1 MVHRQLK
8 RQHSGLPQM
17 ESLSRFSSIP
27 VVETGIKTA
36 GSVYER
42 VKTSNG
48 LLTWGFETAESL
60 TYALIDSLR
69 PATKMIQGPLHQLD
83 SIMCKSLDLVEQ
95 KVPSMYLPPEMMF
108 WNTKEY
114 MSDHLM
120 KPVLSR
126 ANSMKNLGHAVLESR
141 VSNYAAGRID
151 GALVVCDKYVERYL
165 PTEPQDQP
173 DYYQPVSLRRAR
185 SWQQRGYHAIPLTC
199 MIPSER
205 MIGLHATSH
214 CMLIVCP
221 SMHDRMGP
229 GQQYPVRIACGAA
242 PPADDSN
249 EMHVVKTFHRGQQ
262 LSRKLKRR
270 LTFRTRQELSA
281 LKKQST
287 EAVHVVA
294 YAAELIATN
303 PREALQKAVELW
315 RYLSKDEPEN
325 QARPRTL
332 EQVAVLLTRE
342 SARKMVH
349 LINFVTGA
357 VTRVPKAVRAQTREL
372 VHHFLFAT
380 ERLMKTVHL
389 EKAKAAT
396 LSEASGLVHRIQ
408 HTYDDL
414 QNQTNLALHGQLS
427 LANIDRHD
435 FIHWLL
441 LKVERLAV
449 FLSGRL
455 EAEKIT
461 TSGNPRRRIQPRTNS
476 NPMNSNINGVY

>member
-1 MVHRQLK
+1 MQPQKTMVHRQLK

-36 GSVYER
+36 GTVYKR

-69 PATKMIQGPLHQLD
+69 PATKMIEGPLHQLD

-165 PTEPQDQP
+165 PTEPQDQV
-173 DYYQPVSLRRAR
+173 DSSGA
-185 SWQQRGYHAIPLTC
+185 TC
-199 MIPSER
+199 
-205 MIGLHATSH
+205 
-214 CMLIVCP
+214 
-221 SMHDRMGP
+221 
-229 GQQYPVRIACGAA
+229 
-242 PPADDSN
+242 PANNTN
-249 EMHVVKTFHRGQQ
+249 EMHVVQTFHRGQQ
-262 LSRKLKRR
+262 FSRKLKRR

-303 PREALQKAVELW
+303 PRLAMQKAVELW
-315 RYLSKDEPEN
+315 HYLSKDEPEN
-325 QARPRTL
+325 QARPQTL
-332 EQVAVLLTRE
+332 EQLAVLLTRE

-357 VTRVPKAVRAQTREL
+357 VTRVPKLVRAQTREI

-380 ERLMKTVHL
+380 DQLMKTVHL

-396 LSEASGLVHRIQ
+396 LSEASGLMHKIQ

-414 QNQTNLALHGQLS
+414 QNQTNLAL
-427 LANIDRHD
+427 
-435 FIHWLL
+435 
-441 LKVERLAV
+441 ERLAV
-449 FLSGRL
+449 FLSGSL

-461 TSGNPRRRIQPRTNS
+461 TSGNPRRRIQTRPNN

>member
-17 ESLSRFSSIP
+17 ESVSRFSSIP
-27 VVETGIKTA
+27 MVETGLKTA
-36 GSVYER
+36 GTVYKR

-48 LLTWGFETAESL
+48 LLTWGFETAESI
-60 TYALIDSLR
+60 TYALLDSLR
-69 PATKMIQGPLHQLD
+69 PATKMIEGPLHQLD

-114 MSDHLM
+114 MNDHLM
-120 KPVLSR
+120 KPVLTR

-141 VSNYAAGRID
+141 VSNRVADRID

-173 DYYQPVSLRRAR
+173 DSPTCTPAQP
-185 SWQQRGYHAIPLTC
+185 
-199 MIPSER
+199 
-205 MIGLHATSH
+205 
-214 CMLIVCP
+214 
-221 SMHDRMGP
+221 
-229 GQQYPVRIACGAA
+229 
-242 PPADDSN
+242 DDSN
-249 EMHVVKTFHRGQQ
+249 EMHVVQTFHRGQQ
-262 LSRKLKRR
+262 FSRKLKRR

-303 PREALQKAVELW
+303 PRLAMQKAIELW

-325 QARPRTL
+325 QARPQTL

-349 LINFVTGA
+349 LINFVTTG

-389 EKAKAAT
+389 EKAKNAT

-414 QNQTNLALHGQLS
+414 QNQTNLAL
-427 LANIDRHD
+427 
-435 FIHWLL
+435 
-441 LKVERLAV
+441 ERLAV

-461 TSGNPRRRIQPRTNS
+461 TSGNPRRRIQPRPNS
-476 NPMNSNINGVY
+476 NPMNSNINGVC

>member
-27 VVETGIKTA
+27 MVETGLKTA
-36 GSVYER
+36 GTVYKR

-48 LLTWGFETAESL
+48 LLTWGFETAESI
-60 TYALIDSLR
+60 TYALLDSLR
-69 PATKMIQGPLHQLD
+69 PATKMIEGPLHQLD

-114 MSDHLM
+114 MNDHLM
-120 KPVLSR
+120 KPVLTR

-141 VSNYAAGRID
+141 VSNRVADRID

-173 DYYQPVSLRRAR
+173 DSPTCTPAQP
-185 SWQQRGYHAIPLTC
+185 
-199 MIPSER
+199 
-205 MIGLHATSH
+205 
-214 CMLIVCP
+214 
-221 SMHDRMGP
+221 
-229 GQQYPVRIACGAA
+229 
-242 PPADDSN
+242 DDSN
-249 EMHVVKTFHRGQQ
+249 EMHVVQTFHRGQQ
-262 LSRKLKRR
+262 FSRKLKRR

-303 PREALQKAVELW
+303 PRLAMQKAIELW

-325 QARPRTL
+325 QARPQTL

-349 LINFVTGA
+349 LINFVTTG

-389 EKAKAAT
+389 EKAKNAT

-414 QNQTNLALHGQLS
+414 QNQTNLAL
-427 LANIDRHD
+427 
-435 FIHWLL
+435 
-441 LKVERLAV
+441 ERLAV

-461 TSGNPRRRIQPRTNS
+461 TSGNPRRRIQPRPNS
-476 NPMNSNINGVY
+476 NPMNSNINGVC

>member
-1 MVHRQLK
+1 MAAIRSTVFLLSVKFIVSVQRQLK
-8 RQHSGLPQM
+8 RQHSGLPRM
-17 ESLSRFSSIP
+17 ESLSRFGSIP

-36 GSVYER
+36 GTMYMR

-60 TYALIDSLR
+60 AYALVDSLR
-69 PATKMIQGPLHQLD
+69 PAAKMIEGPLHQLD
-83 SIMCKSLDLVEQ
+83 SLMCKSLDLVEQ
-95 KVPSMYLPPEMMF
+95 RIPSMYLPPEMMF
-108 WNTKEY
+108 WNTREY
-114 MSDHLM
+114 MSDHLV

-126 ANSMKNLGHAVLESR
+126 ANSVKKLGHTVLESR
-141 VSNYAAGRID
+141 VSNYAANRID
-151 GALVVCDKYVERYL
+151 GALVVCDKYVDRYL

-173 DYYQPVSLRRAR
+173 DY
-185 SWQQRGYHAIPLTC
+185 
-199 MIPSER
+199 
-205 MIGLHATSH
+205 
-214 CMLIVCP
+214 
-221 SMHDRMGP
+221 
-229 GQQYPVRIACGAA
+229 
-242 PPADDSN
+242 DSN
-249 EMHVVKTFHRGQQ
+249 EMHVVQTFHRGQQ

-294 YAAELIATN
+294 YAAELIVTN
-303 PREALQKAVELW
+303 PRLALQKTVELW
-315 RYLSKDEPEN
+315 QYLSKDEPEN
-325 QARPRTL
+325 QERPQTI
-332 EQVAVLLTRE
+332 EQLAVLVTRE
-342 SARKMVH
+342 SVRRMVH
-349 LINFVTGA
+349 LINFSASV
-357 VTRVPKAVRAQTREL
+357 VTRVPKAIRAQTREL
-372 VHHFLFAT
+372 LHHFLYAT

-389 EKAKAAT
+389 EKAKNAT
-396 LSEASGLVHRIQ
+396 LSEASGFVHRIQ

-414 QNQTNLALHGQLS
+414 QNQTNLALHGKLS

-461 TSGNPRRRIQPRTNS
+461 TSGNPRRRIQPLTTS
-476 NPMNSNINGVY
+476 NPMNTNINGVY

>member
-1 MVHRQLK
+1 MAAIRSTVFLLSVKFIVSVQRQLK
-8 RQHSGLPQM
+8 RQHSGLPRM
-17 ESLSRFSSIP
+17 ESLSRFGSIP

-36 GSVYER
+36 GTMYMR

-60 TYALIDSLR
+60 AYALVDSLR
-69 PATKMIQGPLHQLD
+69 PAAKMIEGPLHQLD
-83 SIMCKSLDLVEQ
+83 SLMCKSLDLVEQ
-95 KVPSMYLPPEMMF
+95 RIPSMYLPPEMMF
-108 WNTKEY
+108 WNTREY
-114 MSDHLM
+114 MSDHLV

-126 ANSMKNLGHAVLESR
+126 ANSVKKLGHTVLESR
-141 VSNYAAGRID
+141 VSNYAANRID
-151 GALVVCDKYVERYL
+151 GALVVCDKYVDRYL

-173 DYYQPVSLRRAR
+173 DSPCASQT
-185 SWQQRGYHAIPLTC
+185 QT
-199 MIPSER
+199 
-205 MIGLHATSH
+205 
-214 CMLIVCP
+214 
-221 SMHDRMGP
+221 
-229 GQQYPVRIACGAA
+229 
-242 PPADDSN
+242 DDSN
-249 EMHVVKTFHRGQQ
+249 EMHVVQTFHRGQQ

-294 YAAELIATN
+294 YAAELIVTN
-303 PREALQKAVELW
+303 PRLALQKTVELW
-315 RYLSKDEPEN
+315 QYLSKDEPEN
-325 QARPRTL
+325 QERPQTI
-332 EQVAVLLTRE
+332 EQLAVLVTRE
-342 SARKMVH
+342 SVRRMVH
-349 LINFVTGA
+349 LINFSASV
-357 VTRVPKAVRAQTREL
+357 VTRVPKAIRAQTREL
-372 VHHFLFAT
+372 LHHFLYAT

-389 EKAKAAT
+389 EKAKNAT
-396 LSEASGLVHRIQ
+396 LSEASGFVHRIQ

-414 QNQTNLALHGQLS
+414 QNQTNLALHGKLS

-461 TSGNPRRRIQPRTNS
+461 TSGNPRRRIQPLTTS
-476 NPMNSNINGVY
+476 NPMNTNINGVY

>member
-1 MVHRQLK
+1 MVQRQLK

-48 LLTWGFETAESL
+48 LLTWGFETAESI

-173 DYYQPVSLRRAR
+173 DSCSAVTQ
-185 SWQQRGYHAIPLTC
+185 
-199 MIPSER
+199 
-205 MIGLHATSH
+205 
-214 CMLIVCP
+214 
-221 SMHDRMGP
+221 
-229 GQQYPVRIACGAA
+229 
-242 PPADDSN
+242 ADDSN
-249 EMHVVKTFHRGQQ
+249 QMHVVQTFHRGQQ

-303 PREALQKAVELW
+303 PREAMQKAIELW

-332 EQVAVLLTRE
+332 EQLAVLLTRE

-357 VTRVPKAVRAQTREL
+357 VTRVPKAIRAQTREI

-380 ERLMKTVHL
+380 EQLMKTVHL

-396 LSEASGLVHRIQ
+396 LSEASGLVNRIQ

>member
-414 QNQTNLALHGQLS
+414 QNQTNLAL
-427 LANIDRHD
+427 
-435 FIHWLL
+435 
-441 LKVERLAV
+441 ERLAV

>member
-95 KVPSMYLPPEMMF
+95 KVPSMYLPPEMVRLMMF

-173 DYYQPVSLRRAR
+173 DS
-185 SWQQRGYHAIPLTC
+185 
-199 MIPSER
+199 
-205 MIGLHATSH
+205 
-214 CMLIVCP
+214 
-221 SMHDRMGP
+221 
-229 GQQYPVRIACGAA
+229 CGAA
-242 PPADDSN
+242 PTADDSN

-414 QNQTNLALHGQLS
+414 QNQTNLAL
-427 LANIDRHD
+427 
-435 FIHWLL
+435 
-441 LKVERLAV
+441 ERLAV

>member
-95 KVPSMYLPPEMMF
+95 KVPSMYLPPEMVRLMMF

-173 DYYQPVSLRRAR
+173 DS
-185 SWQQRGYHAIPLTC
+185 
-199 MIPSER
+199 
-205 MIGLHATSH
+205 
-214 CMLIVCP
+214 
-221 SMHDRMGP
+221 
-229 GQQYPVRIACGAA
+229 CGAA
-242 PPADDSN
+242 PTADDSN

>member
-27 VVETGIKTA
+27 MVETGLKTA
-36 GSVYER
+36 GTVYKR

-48 LLTWGFETAESL
+48 LLTWGFETVESI
-60 TYALIDSLR
+60 TYALLDSLR
-69 PATKMIQGPLHQLD
+69 PATKMIEGPLHQLD

-114 MSDHLM
+114 MNDHLM
-120 KPVLSR
+120 KPVLTR

-141 VSNYAAGRID
+141 VSNRVADRID

-173 DYYQPVSLRRAR
+173 DSPTCTPAQP
-185 SWQQRGYHAIPLTC
+185 
-199 MIPSER
+199 
-205 MIGLHATSH
+205 
-214 CMLIVCP
+214 
-221 SMHDRMGP
+221 
-229 GQQYPVRIACGAA
+229 
-242 PPADDSN
+242 DDSN
-249 EMHVVKTFHRGQQ
+249 EMHVVQTFHRGQQ
-262 LSRKLKRR
+262 FSRKLKRR

-303 PREALQKAVELW
+303 PRLAMQKAIELW

-325 QARPRTL
+325 QARPQTL

-349 LINFVTGA
+349 LINFVTTG

-389 EKAKAAT
+389 EKAKNAT

-414 QNQTNLALHGQLS
+414 QNQTNLAL
-427 LANIDRHD
+427 
-435 FIHWLL
+435 
-441 LKVERLAV
+441 ERLAV

-461 TSGNPRRRIQPRTNS
+461 TSGNPRRRIQPRPNS
-476 NPMNSNINGVY
+476 NPMNSNINGVC

>member
-1 MVHRQLK
+1 MVVIRSTVFLLSVKFIVSVHRQLK

-114 MSDHLM
+114 MSDHVM

-126 ANSMKNLGHAVLESR
+126 ANSMKNLGHAVLDSR

-173 DYYQPVSLRRAR
+173 DCTYRPAQLSSDSGDLHGDPKRHDRAAR
-185 SWQQRGYHAIPLTC
+185 HQS
-199 MIPSER
+199 
-205 MIGLHATSH
+205 LHADCVPKRNALEWPWPTAPLVS
-214 CMLIVCP
+214 V
-221 SMHDRMGP
+221 
-229 GQQYPVRIACGAA
+229 ACNAKIQ
-242 PPADDSN
+242 ADDSN
-249 EMHVVKTFHRGQQ
+249 QMHVVQTFHRGKQ

-303 PREALQKAVELW
+303 PREAMQKAVELW

-357 VTRVPKAVRAQTREL
+357 VTRVPKAIRAQTREI

-414 QNQTNLALHGQLS
+414 QNQTNLAL
-427 LANIDRHD
+427 
-435 FIHWLL
+435 
-441 LKVERLAV
+441 ERLAV

-461 TSGNPRRRIQPRTNS
+461 TSGNPRRRIQPRTNN

>member
-1 MVHRQLK
+1 MVVIRSTVFLLSVKFIVSVQRQLK

-36 GSVYER
+36 GNVYER

-114 MSDHLM
+114 MSDRLM

-173 DYYQPVSLRRAR
+173 DSCSAGMQAV
-185 SWQQRGYHAIPLTC
+185 
-199 MIPSER
+199 
-205 MIGLHATSH
+205 
-214 CMLIVCP
+214 
-221 SMHDRMGP
+221 
-229 GQQYPVRIACGAA
+229 
-242 PPADDSN
+242 DSN
-249 EMHVVKTFHRGQQ
+249 QMHVVQTFHRGQQ

-303 PREALQKAVELW
+303 PREAMQKAVELW

-325 QARPRTL
+325 QARPDTL
-332 EQVAVLLTRE
+332 EQLAVLLTRE

-357 VTRVPKAVRAQTREL
+357 VTRVPKAIRAQTREI

-380 ERLMKTVHL
+380 EQLMKTVHL

>member
-1 MVHRQLK
+1 MVQRQLK

-48 LLTWGFETAESL
+48 LLTWGFETAESI

-95 KVPSMYLPPEMMF
+95 KMF

-173 DYYQPVSLRRAR
+173 DSCSAVTQ
-185 SWQQRGYHAIPLTC
+185 
-199 MIPSER
+199 
-205 MIGLHATSH
+205 
-214 CMLIVCP
+214 
-221 SMHDRMGP
+221 
-229 GQQYPVRIACGAA
+229 
-242 PPADDSN
+242 ADDSN
-249 EMHVVKTFHRGQQ
+249 QMHVVQTFHRGQQ

-303 PREALQKAVELW
+303 PREAMQKAIELW

-332 EQVAVLLTRE
+332 EQLAVLLTRE

-357 VTRVPKAVRAQTREL
+357 VTRVPKAIRAQTREI

-380 ERLMKTVHL
+380 EQLMKTVHL

-396 LSEASGLVHRIQ
+396 LSEASGLVNRIQ

>member
-95 KVPSMYLPPEMMF
+95 KIPSMYLPPEMMF

-173 DYYQPVSLRRAR
+173 DSCSAGT
-185 SWQQRGYHAIPLTC
+185 QR
-199 MIPSER
+199 
-205 MIGLHATSH
+205 
-214 CMLIVCP
+214 
-221 SMHDRMGP
+221 
-229 GQQYPVRIACGAA
+229 
-242 PPADDSN
+242 DDSN
-249 EMHVVKTFHRGQQ
+249 QMHVVQTFHRGQQ

-303 PREALQKAVELW
+303 PREAMQKAVELW

-332 EQVAVLLTRE
+332 EQLAVLLTRE

-357 VTRVPKAVRAQTREL
+357 VTRVPKAVRAQTREI

>member
-1 MVHRQLK
+1 MAAIRSTVFLLSVKFIVSVQRQLK
-8 RQHSGLPQM
+8 RQHSGLPRM
-17 ESLSRFSSIP
+17 ESLSRFGSIP

-36 GSVYER
+36 GTVYTR

-60 TYALIDSLR
+60 AYALVDSLR
-69 PATKMIQGPLHQLD
+69 PAVKMIEGPLHQLD
-83 SIMCKSLDLVEQ
+83 SLMCKSLDLVEQ
-95 KVPSMYLPPEMMF
+95 RIPSMYLPPEMMF
-108 WNTKEY
+108 WNTREY
-114 MSDHLM
+114 MSDHLV
-120 KPVLSR
+120 KPVLTR
-126 ANSMKNLGHAVLESR
+126 ANSMKKLGHTVLESR
-141 VSNYAAGRID
+141 VSNYAANRID
-151 GALVVCDKYVERYL
+151 GALVACDKYVDRYL

-173 DYYQPVSLRRAR
+173 DSPCASQT
-185 SWQQRGYHAIPLTC
+185 QT
-199 MIPSER
+199 
-205 MIGLHATSH
+205 
-214 CMLIVCP
+214 
-221 SMHDRMGP
+221 
-229 GQQYPVRIACGAA
+229 
-242 PPADDSN
+242 DDSN
-249 EMHVVKTFHRGQQ
+249 EMHVVQTFHRGQQ

-294 YAAELIATN
+294 YAAELIVTN
-303 PREALQKAVELW
+303 PRLAFQRTVELW
-315 RYLSKDEPEN
+315 QYLSKDEPEN
-325 QARPRTL
+325 QERPQTI
-332 EQVAVLLTRE
+332 EQLAVLVTRE
-342 SARKMVH
+342 AVRRMVH
-349 LINFVTGA
+349 LINFSASV
-357 VTRVPKAVRAQTREL
+357 VTRVPKAIRAQTREL
-372 VHHFLFAT
+372 LHHFLYAT

-389 EKAKAAT
+389 EKAKNAT

-461 TSGNPRRRIQPRTNS
+461 TSGNPRRRIQPLTAS
-476 NPMNSNINGVY
+476 NPMNPNINGVY

>member
-1 MVHRQLK
+1 MVQRQLK

-48 LLTWGFETAESL
+48 LLTWGFETAESI

-95 KVPSMYLPPEMMF
+95 KMF

-173 DYYQPVSLRRAR
+173 DSCSAVTQ
-185 SWQQRGYHAIPLTC
+185 
-199 MIPSER
+199 
-205 MIGLHATSH
+205 
-214 CMLIVCP
+214 
-221 SMHDRMGP
+221 
-229 GQQYPVRIACGAA
+229 
-242 PPADDSN
+242 ADDSN
-249 EMHVVKTFHRGQQ
+249 QMHVVQTFHRGQQ

-303 PREALQKAVELW
+303 PREAMQKAIELW

-332 EQVAVLLTRE
+332 EQLAVLLTRE

-357 VTRVPKAVRAQTREL
+357 VTRVPKAIRAQTREI

-380 ERLMKTVHL
+380 EQLMKTVHL

-396 LSEASGLVHRIQ
+396 LSEASGLVNRIQ

-414 QNQTNLALHGQLS
+414 QNQTNLAL
-427 LANIDRHD
+427 
-435 FIHWLL
+435 
-441 LKVERLAV
+441 ERLAV

>member
-27 VVETGIKTA
+27 MVETGLKTA
-36 GSVYER
+36 GTVYKR

-48 LLTWGFETAESL
+48 LLTWGFETAESI
-60 TYALIDSLR
+60 TYALLDSLR
-69 PATKMIQGPLHQLD
+69 PATKMIEGPLNQLD

-114 MSDHLM
+114 MNDHLM
-120 KPVLSR
+120 KPVLTR

-141 VSNYAAGRID
+141 VSNRVADRID

-173 DYYQPVSLRRAR
+173 DSPTCTPAQP
-185 SWQQRGYHAIPLTC
+185 
-199 MIPSER
+199 
-205 MIGLHATSH
+205 
-214 CMLIVCP
+214 
-221 SMHDRMGP
+221 
-229 GQQYPVRIACGAA
+229 
-242 PPADDSN
+242 DDSN
-249 EMHVVKTFHRGQQ
+249 EMHVVQTFHRGQQ
-262 LSRKLKRR
+262 FSRKLKRR

-303 PREALQKAVELW
+303 PRLAMQKAIELW

-325 QARPRTL
+325 QARPQTL

-349 LINFVTGA
+349 LINFVTTG

-389 EKAKAAT
+389 EKAKNAT

-414 QNQTNLALHGQLS
+414 QNQTNLAL
-427 LANIDRHD
+427 
-435 FIHWLL
+435 
-441 LKVERLAV
+441 ERLAV

-461 TSGNPRRRIQPRTNS
+461 TSGNPRRRIQPRPNS
-476 NPMNSNINGVY
+476 NPMNSNINGVC

>member
-1 MVHRQLK
+1 MVVIRSTVFLLSVKFIVSVHRQLK

-27 VVETGIKTA
+27 MVETGLKTA
-36 GSVYER
+36 GTVYKR

-48 LLTWGFETAESL
+48 LLTWGFETAESI
-60 TYALIDSLR
+60 TYALLDSLR
-69 PATKMIQGPLHQLD
+69 PATKMIEGPLHQLD

-114 MSDHLM
+114 MNDHLM
-120 KPVLSR
+120 KPVLTR

-141 VSNYAAGRID
+141 VSNRVADRID

-173 DYYQPVSLRRAR
+173 DSPTCTPAQP
-185 SWQQRGYHAIPLTC
+185 
-199 MIPSER
+199 
-205 MIGLHATSH
+205 
-214 CMLIVCP
+214 
-221 SMHDRMGP
+221 
-229 GQQYPVRIACGAA
+229 
-242 PPADDSN
+242 DDSN
-249 EMHVVKTFHRGQQ
+249 EMHVVQTFHRGQQ
-262 LSRKLKRR
+262 FSRKLKRR

-303 PREALQKAVELW
+303 PRLAMQKAIELW

-325 QARPRTL
+325 QARPQTL

-349 LINFVTGA
+349 LINFVTTG
-357 VTRVPKAVRAQTREL
+357 VTRVPNAVRAQTREL
-372 VHHFLFAT
+372 MHHFLFAT

-389 EKAKAAT
+389 EKAKNAT

-414 QNQTNLALHGQLS
+414 QNQTNLAL
-427 LANIDRHD
+427 
-435 FIHWLL
+435 
-441 LKVERLAV
+441 ERLAV

-461 TSGNPRRRIQPRTNS
+461 TSGNPRRRIQPRPNS
-476 NPMNSNINGVY
+476 NPMNSNINGVC

>member
-95 KVPSMYLPPEMMF
+95 KIPSMYLPPEMMF

-173 DYYQPVSLRRAR
+173 DSCSAGT
-185 SWQQRGYHAIPLTC
+185 QR
-199 MIPSER
+199 
-205 MIGLHATSH
+205 
-214 CMLIVCP
+214 
-221 SMHDRMGP
+221 
-229 GQQYPVRIACGAA
+229 
-242 PPADDSN
+242 DDSN
-249 EMHVVKTFHRGQQ
+249 QMHVVQTFHRGQQ

-303 PREALQKAVELW
+303 PREAMQKAVELW

-332 EQVAVLLTRE
+332 EQLAVLLTRE

-357 VTRVPKAVRAQTREL
+357 VTRVPKAVRAQTREI

-414 QNQTNLALHGQLS
+414 QNQTNLAL
-427 LANIDRHD
+427 
-435 FIHWLL
+435 
-441 LKVERLAV
+441 ERLAV

>member
-42 VKTSNG
+42 VKASNG

-95 KVPSMYLPPEMMF
+95 KVPSMYLPPEMVRLMMF

-173 DYYQPVSLRRAR
+173 DS
-185 SWQQRGYHAIPLTC
+185 
-199 MIPSER
+199 
-205 MIGLHATSH
+205 
-214 CMLIVCP
+214 
-221 SMHDRMGP
+221 
-229 GQQYPVRIACGAA
+229 CGAA

-414 QNQTNLALHGQLS
+414 QNQTNLAL
-427 LANIDRHD
+427 
-435 FIHWLL
+435 
-441 LKVERLAV
+441 ERLAV

>member
-36 GSVYER
+36 GTVYKR

-69 PATKMIQGPLHQLD
+69 PATKMIEGPLHQLD

-173 DYYQPVSLRRAR
+173 DSCSANPQ
-185 SWQQRGYHAIPLTC
+185 T
-199 MIPSER
+199 
-205 MIGLHATSH
+205 
-214 CMLIVCP
+214 
-221 SMHDRMGP
+221 
-229 GQQYPVRIACGAA
+229 
-242 PPADDSN
+242 DDAN
-249 EMHVVKTFHRGQQ
+249 EMHVVQTFHRGQQ

-287 EAVHVVA
+287 EAVHIVA

-303 PREALQKAVELW
+303 PRLAMQKAVELW
-315 RYLSKDEPEN
+315 QYLSKDEPEN

-357 VTRVPKAVRAQTREL
+357 VTRVPKAVRAQTREI

-414 QNQTNLALHGQLS
+414 QNQTNLAL
-427 LANIDRHD
+427 
-435 FIHWLL
+435 
-441 LKVERLAV
+441 ERLAV

>member
-1 MVHRQLK
+1 MVQRQLK
-8 RQHSGLPQM
+8 RQHSGLPRM
-17 ESLSRFSSIP
+17 ESLSRFGSIP

-36 GSVYER
+36 GTMYMR

-60 TYALIDSLR
+60 AYALVDSLR
-69 PATKMIQGPLHQLD
+69 PAAKMIEGPLHQLD
-83 SIMCKSLDLVEQ
+83 SLMCKSLDLVEQ
-95 KVPSMYLPPEMMF
+95 RIPSMYLPPEMMF
-108 WNTKEY
+108 WNTREY
-114 MSDHLM
+114 MSDHLV

-126 ANSMKNLGHAVLESR
+126 ANSVKKLGHTVLESR
-141 VSNYAAGRID
+141 VSNYAANRID
-151 GALVVCDKYVERYL
+151 GALVVCDKYVDRYL

-173 DYYQPVSLRRAR
+173 DSPCASQT
-185 SWQQRGYHAIPLTC
+185 QT
-199 MIPSER
+199 
-205 MIGLHATSH
+205 
-214 CMLIVCP
+214 
-221 SMHDRMGP
+221 
-229 GQQYPVRIACGAA
+229 
-242 PPADDSN
+242 DDSN
-249 EMHVVKTFHRGQQ
+249 EMHVVQTFHRGQQ

-294 YAAELIATN
+294 YAAELIVTN
-303 PREALQKAVELW
+303 PRLALQKTVELW
-315 RYLSKDEPEN
+315 QYLSKDEPEN
-325 QARPRTL
+325 QERPQTI
-332 EQVAVLLTRE
+332 EQLAVLVTRE
-342 SARKMVH
+342 SVRRMVH
-349 LINFVTGA
+349 LINFSASV
-357 VTRVPKAVRAQTREL
+357 VTRVPKAIRAQTREL
-372 VHHFLFAT
+372 LHHFLYAT

-389 EKAKAAT
+389 EKAKNAT
-396 LSEASGLVHRIQ
+396 LSEASGFVHRIQ

-414 QNQTNLALHGQLS
+414 QNQTNLALHGKLS

-461 TSGNPRRRIQPRTNS
+461 TSGNPRRRIQPLTTS
-476 NPMNSNINGVY
+476 NPMNTNINGVY

>member
-1 MVHRQLK
+1 MVVIRGTVFLLSVKFIVSVHRQLK

-36 GSVYER
+36 GCVYER

-114 MSDHLM
+114 MSDRLM

-151 GALVVCDKYVERYL
+151 GALVVCDKYVDRYL

-173 DYYQPVSLRRAR
+173 DSC
-185 SWQQRGYHAIPLTC
+185 S
-199 MIPSER
+199 
-205 MIGLHATSH
+205 AT
-214 CMLIVCP
+214 
-221 SMHDRMGP
+221 
-229 GQQYPVRIACGAA
+229 
-242 PPADDSN
+242 PPTDDCN

-303 PREALQKAVELW
+303 PREAMQKAVELW

-325 QARPRTL
+325 QARPRTI

-414 QNQTNLALHGQLS
+414 QNQTNLAL
-427 LANIDRHD
+427 
-435 FIHWLL
+435 
-441 LKVERLAV
+441 ERLAV

>member
-1 MVHRQLK
+1 MAAIRSTVFLLSVKFIVSVQRQLK
-8 RQHSGLPQM
+8 RQHSGLPRM
-17 ESLSRFSSIP
+17 ESLSRFGSIP

-36 GSVYER
+36 GTVYTR

-60 TYALIDSLR
+60 AYALVDSLR
-69 PATKMIQGPLHQLD
+69 PAVKMIEGPLHQLD
-83 SIMCKSLDLVEQ
+83 SLMCKSLDLVEQ
-95 KVPSMYLPPEMMF
+95 RIPSMYLPPEMMF
-108 WNTKEY
+108 WNTREY
-114 MSDHLM
+114 MSDHLV
-120 KPVLSR
+120 KPVLTR
-126 ANSMKNLGHAVLESR
+126 ANSMKKLGHTVLESR
-141 VSNYAAGRID
+141 VSNYAANRID
-151 GALVVCDKYVERYL
+151 GALVACDKYVDRYL

-173 DYYQPVSLRRAR
+173 DY
-185 SWQQRGYHAIPLTC
+185 
-199 MIPSER
+199 
-205 MIGLHATSH
+205 
-214 CMLIVCP
+214 
-221 SMHDRMGP
+221 
-229 GQQYPVRIACGAA
+229 
-242 PPADDSN
+242 DSN
-249 EMHVVKTFHRGQQ
+249 EMHVVQTFHRGQQ

-294 YAAELIATN
+294 YAAELIVTN
-303 PREALQKAVELW
+303 PRLAFQRTVELW
-315 RYLSKDEPEN
+315 QYLSKDEPEN
-325 QARPRTL
+325 QERPQTI
-332 EQVAVLLTRE
+332 EQLAVLVTRE
-342 SARKMVH
+342 AVRRMVH
-349 LINFVTGA
+349 LINFSASV
-357 VTRVPKAVRAQTREL
+357 VTRVPKAIRAQTREL
-372 VHHFLFAT
+372 LHHFLYAT

-389 EKAKAAT
+389 EKAKNAT

-461 TSGNPRRRIQPRTNS
+461 TSGNPRRRIQPLTAS
-476 NPMNSNINGVY
+476 NPMNPNINGVY

>member
-1 MVHRQLK
+1 MVVIRSTVFLLSVKFIVSVHRQLK

-173 DYYQPVSLRRAR
+173 DSCSA
-185 SWQQRGYHAIPLTC
+185 
-199 MIPSER
+199 
-205 MIGLHATSH
+205 
-214 CMLIVCP
+214 
-221 SMHDRMGP
+221 
-229 GQQYPVRIACGAA
+229 GAQ
-242 PPADDSN
+242 ADDSN
-249 EMHVVKTFHRGQQ
+249 QMHVVQTFHRGQQ

-303 PREALQKAVELW
+303 PREAMQKAVELW

-332 EQVAVLLTRE
+332 EQLAVLLTRE
-342 SARKMVH
+342 SARKVVH

-357 VTRVPKAVRAQTREL
+357 VTRVPKAVRAQTREI

-380 ERLMKTVHL
+380 EQLMKTVHL

-414 QNQTNLALHGQLS
+414 QNQTNLAL
-427 LANIDRHD
+427 
-435 FIHWLL
+435 
-441 LKVERLAV
+441 ERLAV

>member
-8 RQHSGLPQM
+8 RQHSGIPRM

-36 GSVYER
+36 GTVYSR

-48 LLTWGFETAESL
+48 LLTWGFETAESF

-69 PATKMIQGPLHQLD
+69 PAAKIIEGPLHRLD

-114 MSDHLM
+114 MSDHLV
-120 KPVLSR
+120 KPMLTR
-126 ANSMKNLGHAVLESR
+126 ANSMKKLGHTVLESR

-151 GALVVCDKYVERYL
+151 GALVVCDKYVDRYL

-173 DYYQPVSLRRAR
+173 DSAC
-185 SWQQRGYHAIPLTC
+185 T
-199 MIPSER
+199 PS
-205 MIGLHATSH
+205 
-214 CMLIVCP
+214 
-221 SMHDRMGP
+221 
-229 GQQYPVRIACGAA
+229 QK
-242 PPADDSN
+242 DDSN
-249 EMHVVKTFHRGQQ
+249 EMHVVQTFHRGQQ

-303 PREALQKAVELW
+303 PRLAMQKAVELW
-315 RYLSKDEPEN
+315 HYLSKDEPEN
-325 QARPRTL
+325 QERPKTI
-332 EQVAVLLTRE
+332 EQLAVLLTRE
-342 SARKMVH
+342 SARRMVH
-349 LINFVTGA
+349 LINFTANA
-357 VTRVPKAVRAQTREL
+357 VTRIPKALRAQTREL

-389 EKAKAAT
+389 EKAKNAT
-396 LSEASGLVHRIQ
+396 LSEASGLVNRIQ
-408 HTYDDL
+408 LTYDDL
-414 QNQTNLALHGQLS
+414 QNQTNLALHGKPS
-427 LANIDRHD
+427 SRSINRHD
-435 FIHWLL
+435 IFHWAL

-461 TSGNPRRRIQPRTNS
+461 TSGNPRRRIQPLPNS

>member
-1 MVHRQLK
+1 MVVIRSTVFLLSVKFIVSVHRQLK

-173 DYYQPVSLRRAR
+173 DSCSA
-185 SWQQRGYHAIPLTC
+185 
-199 MIPSER
+199 
-205 MIGLHATSH
+205 
-214 CMLIVCP
+214 
-221 SMHDRMGP
+221 
-229 GQQYPVRIACGAA
+229 GAQ
-242 PPADDSN
+242 ADDSN
-249 EMHVVKTFHRGQQ
+249 QMHVVQTFHRGQQ

-303 PREALQKAVELW
+303 PREAMQKAVELW

-332 EQVAVLLTRE
+332 EQLAVLLTRE
-342 SARKMVH
+342 SARKVVH

-357 VTRVPKAVRAQTREL
+357 VTRVPKAVRAQTREI

-380 ERLMKTVHL
+380 EQLMKTVHL

>member
-1 MVHRQLK
+1 MVQRQLK

-173 DYYQPVSLRRAR
+173 DSCSAGTQA
-185 SWQQRGYHAIPLTC
+185 
-199 MIPSER
+199 
-205 MIGLHATSH
+205 
-214 CMLIVCP
+214 
-221 SMHDRMGP
+221 
-229 GQQYPVRIACGAA
+229 
-242 PPADDSN
+242 DSN
-249 EMHVVKTFHRGQQ
+249 QMHVVQTFHRGKQ

-303 PREALQKAVELW
+303 PREAMQKAVELW

-332 EQVAVLLTRE
+332 EQLAVLLTRE

-357 VTRVPKAVRAQTREL
+357 VTRVPKAIRAQTREI

-380 ERLMKTVHL
+380 EQLMKTVHL

-414 QNQTNLALHGQLS
+414 QNQTNLAL
-427 LANIDRHD
+427 
-435 FIHWLL
+435 
-441 LKVERLAV
+441 ERLAV

>member
-95 KVPSMYLPPEMMF
+95 KIPSMYLPPEMMF

-114 MSDHLM
+114 MSDHVM

-173 DYYQPVSLRRAR
+173 DSCSAGT
-185 SWQQRGYHAIPLTC
+185 QR
-199 MIPSER
+199 
-205 MIGLHATSH
+205 
-214 CMLIVCP
+214 
-221 SMHDRMGP
+221 
-229 GQQYPVRIACGAA
+229 
-242 PPADDSN
+242 DDSN
-249 EMHVVKTFHRGQQ
+249 QMHVVQTFHRGQQ

-303 PREALQKAVELW
+303 PREAMQKAVELW

-332 EQVAVLLTRE
+332 EQLAVLLTRE

-357 VTRVPKAVRAQTREL
+357 VTRVPKAVRAQTREI

-414 QNQTNLALHGQLS
+414 QNQTNLAL
-427 LANIDRHD
+427 
-435 FIHWLL
+435 
-441 LKVERLAV
+441 ERLAV

>member
-8 RQHSGLPQM
+8 RQHSGLPRM

-27 VVETGIKTA
+27 MVETGLKTA
-36 GSVYER
+36 GTVYKR

-48 LLTWGFETAESL
+48 LLTWGFETAESI
-60 TYALIDSLR
+60 TYALLDSLR
-69 PATKMIQGPLHQLD
+69 PATRMIEGPLHQLD
-83 SIMCKSLDLVEQ
+83 NIMCKSLDLVEQ

-114 MSDHLM
+114 MNDHLM
-120 KPVLSR
+120 KPVLTR

-141 VSNYAAGRID
+141 VSNYAADRID
-151 GALVVCDKYVERYL
+151 GALVVCDKYVDRYL

-173 DYYQPVSLRRAR
+173 DSATCKATQP
-185 SWQQRGYHAIPLTC
+185 
-199 MIPSER
+199 
-205 MIGLHATSH
+205 
-214 CMLIVCP
+214 
-221 SMHDRMGP
+221 
-229 GQQYPVRIACGAA
+229 
-242 PPADDSN
+242 DDSN
-249 EMHVVKTFHRGQQ
+249 EMHVVQTFHRGQQ

-303 PREALQKAVELW
+303 PRLAMQKAVELW
-315 RYLSKDEPEN
+315 QYLSKDEPEN
-325 QARPRTL
+325 QARPQTL

-342 SARKMVH
+342 SVRKMVH
-349 LINFVTGA
+349 LINFVTNS
-357 VTRVPKAVRAQTREL
+357 VTRVPNAVRAQTREL

-389 EKAKAAT
+389 EKAKNAT

-427 LANIDRHD
+427 LSNIDRHD

-461 TSGNPRRRIQPRTNS
+461 TSANPRRRIQPRPNS
-476 NPMNSNINGVY
+476 NPMNSNINGVC

>member
-1 MVHRQLK
+1 MVQRQLK

-48 LLTWGFETAESL
+48 LLTWGFETAESI

-173 DYYQPVSLRRAR
+173 DSCSAVTQ
-185 SWQQRGYHAIPLTC
+185 
-199 MIPSER
+199 
-205 MIGLHATSH
+205 
-214 CMLIVCP
+214 
-221 SMHDRMGP
+221 
-229 GQQYPVRIACGAA
+229 
-242 PPADDSN
+242 ADDSN
-249 EMHVVKTFHRGQQ
+249 QMHVVQTFHRGQQ

-303 PREALQKAVELW
+303 PREAMQKAIELW

-332 EQVAVLLTRE
+332 EQLAVLLTRE

-357 VTRVPKAVRAQTREL
+357 VTRVPKAIRAQTREI

-380 ERLMKTVHL
+380 EQLMKTVHL

-396 LSEASGLVHRIQ
+396 LSEASGLVNRIQ

-414 QNQTNLALHGQLS
+414 QNQTNLAL
-427 LANIDRHD
+427 
-435 FIHWLL
+435 
-441 LKVERLAV
+441 ERLAV

>member
-1 MVHRQLK
+1 
-8 RQHSGLPQM
+8 
-17 ESLSRFSSIP
+17 
-27 VVETGIKTA
+27 
-36 GSVYER
+36 
-42 VKTSNG
+42 
-48 LLTWGFETAESL
+48 
-60 TYALIDSLR
+60 
-69 PATKMIQGPLHQLD
+69 
-83 SIMCKSLDLVEQ
+83 MCKSLDLVEQ

-165 PTEPQDQP
+165 PTEPQDQV
-173 DYYQPVSLRRAR
+173 DSGNAFA
-185 SWQQRGYHAIPLTC
+185 G
-199 MIPSER
+199 
-205 MIGLHATSH
+205 TSR
-214 CMLIVCP
+214 P
-221 SMHDRMGP
+221 
-229 GQQYPVRIACGAA
+229 ACLSSDFGD
-242 PPADDSN
+242 PYDPKIDDSTARHQSLHVDCAAKHNAAADFVRPSGATCPANNTN
-249 EMHVVKTFHRGQQ
+249 EMHVVQTFHRGQQ
-262 LSRKLKRR
+262 FSRKLKRR

-303 PREALQKAVELW
+303 PRLAMQKAVELW
-315 RYLSKDEPEN
+315 HYLSKDEPEN
-325 QARPRTL
+325 QARPQTL
-332 EQVAVLLTRE
+332 EQLAVLLTRE

-357 VTRVPKAVRAQTREL
+357 VTRVPKLVRAQTREI

-380 ERLMKTVHL
+380 DQLMKTVHL

-396 LSEASGLVHRIQ
+396 LSEASGLMHKIQ

-441 LKVERLAV
+441 LKLERLAV
-449 FLSGRL
+449 FLSGSL

-461 TSGNPRRRIQPRTNS
+461 TSGNPRRRIQTRPNN

>member
-8 RQHSGLPQM
+8 RQQSGLPQM

-69 PATKMIQGPLHQLD
+69 PAAKMIQGPLHQLD

-95 KVPSMYLPPEMMF
+95 KMF

-114 MSDHLM
+114 MSDRLM

-151 GALVVCDKYVERYL
+151 GALVVCDKYVDRYL

-173 DYYQPVSLRRAR
+173 D
-185 SWQQRGYHAIPLTC
+185 
-199 MIPSER
+199 
-205 MIGLHATSH
+205 
-214 CMLIVCP
+214 
-221 SMHDRMGP
+221 
-229 GQQYPVRIACGAA
+229 ACAA
-242 PPADDSN
+242 VPPADDSN

-262 LSRKLKRR
+262 FSRKLKRR

-303 PREALQKAVELW
+303 PREALQKSVELW

-357 VTRVPKAVRAQTREL
+357 VTRVPKAIRAQTREL

-414 QNQTNLALHGQLS
+414 QNQTNLAL
-427 LANIDRHD
+427 
-435 FIHWLL
+435 
-441 LKVERLAV
+441 ERLAV

-461 TSGNPRRRIQPRTNS
+461 TSGNTRRRIQPGAN

>member
-27 VVETGIKTA
+27 MVETSLKTA
-36 GSVYER
+36 GTVYKR

-48 LLTWGFETAESL
+48 LLAWGFETAESF

-69 PATKMIQGPLHQLD
+69 PATKMIEGPLHHLD

-165 PTEPQDQP
+165 PTEPQDQTDSP
-173 DYYQPVSLRRAR
+173 C
-185 SWQQRGYHAIPLTC
+185 T
-199 MIPSER
+199 PSQ
-205 MIGLHATSH
+205 T
-214 CMLIVCP
+214 
-221 SMHDRMGP
+221 
-229 GQQYPVRIACGAA
+229 
-242 PPADDSN
+242 DDSN
-249 EMHVVKTFHRGQQ
+249 EMHVVQTFHRGKQ

-303 PREALQKAVELW
+303 PRLAMHKAFELW
-315 RYLSKDEPEN
+315 CYLSKDEPEN
-325 QARPRTL
+325 QARPQTL
-332 EQVAVLLTRE
+332 EQLAVLLTRE

-349 LINFVTGA
+349 LINFVTNT
-357 VTRVPKAVRAQTREL
+357 VTRVPRAVRSQTREI

-389 EKAKAAT
+389 EKAKNAT

-414 QNQTNLALHGQLS
+414 QNQTNLAL
-427 LANIDRHD
+427 
-435 FIHWLL
+435 
-441 LKVERLAV
+441 ERLAV

-461 TSGNPRRRIQPRTNS
+461 TSGNPRRRIQPRPNS
-476 NPMNSNINGVY
+476 NPMNSNINGVC